1 MCDRDC
7 FHCKSP
13 DCIAEG
19 MTAEDYRDA
28 KRIEVELLNP
38 KSYKE
43 KQLASKQRAYYEAN
57 REEIAVKQRAY
68 REAKKEK
75 KRGERL

>member
-1 MCDRDC
+1 MRRVKETAVCDRDC
-7 FHCKSP
+7 FHCKFP

-28 KRIEVELLNP
+28 KRIEAELLNP

-43 KQLASKQRAYYEAN
+43 KQLAA
-57 REEIAVKQRAY
+57 KQRAY
-68 REAKKEK
+68 REAKK
-75 KRGERL
+75 KRKEGSGYDRSV